1 VRRAFLCGRDAYSG
15 RDYEHRRAWIRERLR
30 ELAGLFAVE
39 VEAYAVMSNH
49 VHVVVRTSPGRA
61 RAWGDAEVAL
71 RWLALFSGIRGGSG
85 GRPGEAEV
93 AAFCRDRP
101 KLETCRRRL
110 ADLSW
115 FMRCLNEPI
124 ARRANREDECT
135 GRFWEGRFK
144 CQRLDDEGA
153 ALACMVY
160 VDLNPVRAG
169 MAGTPESSDFTS
181 AQDRCVAYRARLRLR
196 RALPDLTPQQAA
208 LVKRSEADAT
218 RDVWLAP
225 IGTRDGDGD
234 DRGGASETSGAT
246 LRPPVHTG
254 AKDQAPSLLAHLR
267 EEDYLELLDWTG
279 REIRAEKRGHI
290 SP

>member
-1 VRRAFLCGRDAYSG
+1 
-15 RDYEHRRAWIRERLR
+15 
-30 ELAGLFAVE
+30 
-39 VEAYAVMSNH
+39 M
-49 VHVVVRTSPGRA
+49 
-61 RAWGDAEVAL
+61 
-71 RWLALFSGIRGGSG
+71 RGGSG

-290 SP
+290 SPELRPVLERFDLDVNAWVENVERYGGLFSRLAGKLSRLREVARTSGRAWLCGQRGARQLYTAAA